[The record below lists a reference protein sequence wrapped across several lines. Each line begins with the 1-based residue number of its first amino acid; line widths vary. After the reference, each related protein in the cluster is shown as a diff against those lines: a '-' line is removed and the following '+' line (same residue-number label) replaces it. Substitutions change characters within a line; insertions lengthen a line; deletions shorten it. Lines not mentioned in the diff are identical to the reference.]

1 MPIEEG
7 WQRSP
12 IPISGDSLEDISNAI
27 FEASQ
32 WSPNTTQCSS
42 IVFILDPT
50 DTFTV

>member
-12 IPISGDSLEDISNAI
+12 IPISGDSLGDMFDTI

-32 WSPNTTQCSS
+32 WSPNTMQCSS
-42 IVFILDPT
+42 IVLILDPT